1 MAPLPNRI
9 RMVDT
14 WQGTEYVLPEGSRM
28 HGLVAKEVWN
38 LLDVLTGED
47 SIELTFT
54 LDSLSDGVKGY
65 PFEILYTYLHYLFG
79 MSCYGDNNS
88 NECW

>member
-1 MAPLPNRI
+1 MAPFANRI
-9 RMVDT
+9 PDGRYT

-65 PFEILYTYLHYLFG
+65 PFEILYTLTYTISL
-79 MSCYGDNNS
+79 
-88 NECW
+88 E